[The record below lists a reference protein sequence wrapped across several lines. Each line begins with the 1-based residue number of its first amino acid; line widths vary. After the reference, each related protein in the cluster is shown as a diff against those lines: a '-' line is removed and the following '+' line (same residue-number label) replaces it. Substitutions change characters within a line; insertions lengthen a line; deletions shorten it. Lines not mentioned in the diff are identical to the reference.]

1 MKKTL
6 IAVAALSAMAASA
19 MAANVTL
26 SGVVDFGL
34 NYQHVKN
41 GSNPATNS
49 FTAKSGQ
56 NSGSRFMFKGSEDL
70 GNGVEVGFQLE
81 NGFNSDD
88 GTLSSS
94 RIFHRETRLYVKTNF
109 GTLHFGRFGGL
120 DAGTGSVS
128 IFGGSDLAAFGTGW
142 GSTIGA
148 ESAVLKGIS
157 ARYDN
162 MIAYESPKFAGFS
175 LHLAHSFKNDSSVK
189 GDEGRPS
196 ADQYNAAG
204 LKYVNGAFN
213 AAFVYSQQ
221 NYGNFDTAN
230 ETDNSHAYSLGVGY
244 NFGVC
249 KLMVEGQYFDM
260 GKYMSQKT
268 TTVSGTSGDVTGSI
282 PFTTI
287 SSANGQKGWGGIVSV
302 TAPVAGGTIYGSVGY
317 KDAEDAVADDV
328 DYKLWNIALGYSYSF
343 SKRTTVY
350 AAAGYT
356 EDKTET
362 TTTSKKKTSE
372 VAIGLVHKF

>member
-1 MKKTL
+1 MKKSL
-6 IAVAALSAMAASA
+6 IAAAALSAMAASA

-34 NYQHVKN
+34 NYTHKDCS
-41 GSNPATNS
+41 GTKTNS

-88 GTLSSS
+88 GTLSSD
-94 RIFHRETRLYVKTNF
+94 RIFHRESRLYVKTNF

-128 IFGGSDLAAFGTGW
+128 IFGAGDHAAFSTGW
-142 GSTIGA
+142 GSTIGK
-148 ESAVLKGIS
+148 EKNVLEGLS
-157 ARYDN
+157 DRYDN
-162 MIAYESPKFAGFS
+162 MVAYESPKFAGVS
-175 LHLAHSFKNDSSVK
+175 VHLAHSFKIDSTK
-189 GDEGRPS
+189 GTDEKALENEGKPS

-221 NYGNFDTAN
+221 NYKTTGFKP
-230 ETDNSHAYSLGVGY
+230 DNSQSYSLGLGY

-249 KLMVEGQYFDM
+249 KLMFAGQYFDM
-260 GKYMSQKT
+260 GE
-268 TTVSGTSGDVTGSI
+268 
-282 PFTTI
+282 
-287 SSANGQKGWGGIVSV
+287 SSATSTLHKGWGGIVSV
-302 TAPVAGGTIYGSVGY
+302 TAPVAGGTVYGSVGY
-317 KDAEDAVADDV
+317 KDAEEVKNSDNE
-328 DYKLWNIALGYSYSF
+328 YKLWNIAAGYAYSF
-343 SKRTTVY
+343 SKRTTAY
-350 AAAGYT
+350 AAVGYT
-356 EDKTET
+356 EQKDELT
-362 TTTSKKKTSE
+362 TGTSKTKTTE

>member
-34 NYQHVKN
+34 NYSHVKKTDKD
-41 GSNPATNS
+41 ATNS

-88 GTLSSS
+88 GSLSSD
-94 RIFHRETRLYVKTNF
+94 RIFHRESRLYVKTNF

-128 IFGGSDLAAFGTGW
+128 IFGGSDMTAFGTGW
-142 GSTIGA
+142 GDSIGK
-148 ESAVLKGIS
+148 ESAVLKGLS
-157 ARYDN
+157 SRYDN
-162 MIAYESPKFAGFS
+162 MVAYESPKFAGVS
-175 LHLAHSFKNDSSVK
+175 VHLAHSFKNDSVD
-189 GDEGRPS
+189 GIGTEGRPS
-196 ADQYNAAG
+196 AQQYNAAG
-204 LKYVNGAFN
+204 VKYVNGAFN

-221 NYGNFDTAN
+221 NYASTAFK
-230 ETDNSHAYSLGVGY
+230 TDNSQSYSLGLGY

-249 KLMVEGQYFDM
+249 KLMFAGQYFDM
-260 GKYMSQKT
+260 GKFRTYDEDTEAYKQ
-268 TTVSGTSGDVTGSI
+268 GY
-282 PFTTI
+282 
-287 SSANGQKGWGGIVSV
+287 GQKGWGGIISV
-302 TAPVAGGTIYGSVGY
+302 TAPVAGGTVYGSVGY
-317 KDAEDAVADDV
+317 KDAEDVGDSSI
-328 DYKLWNIALGYSYSF
+328 DYKLWNIGLGYAYSF

-356 EDKTET
+356 EDKKEAAKT
-362 TTTSKKKTSE
+362 TKTKTTE

>member
-34 NYQHVKN
+34 NYQHAKVTDKD
-41 GSNPATNS
+41 ATNS

-81 NGFNSDD
+81 NGFESDS
-88 GTLSSS
+88 GALSSD
-94 RIFHRETRLYVKTNF
+94 RIFHRESRLYVKTNF

-128 IFGGSDLAAFGTGW
+128 IFGAGDHAAFSTGW
-142 GSTIGA
+142 GSTIA
-148 ESAVLKGIS
+148 KESAVLKGLS

-162 MIAYESPKFAGFS
+162 MVAYESPKLAGVSAHF
-175 LHLAHSFKNDSSVK
+175 AHSFKNDATVGEK
-189 GDEGRPS
+189 TDLEGRPS

-204 LKYVNGAFN
+204 LKYVNGPFN

-221 NYGNFDTAN
+221 NYKNAGA
-230 ETDNSHAYSLGVGY
+230 EPDNGQSYSLGAGY
-244 NFGVC
+244 DFGVC
-249 KLMVEGQYFDM
+249 KLMFAGQYFDM
-260 GKYMSQKT
+260 GKLGDGKT
-268 TTVSGTSGDVTGSI
+268 
-282 PFTTI
+282 
-287 SSANGQKGWGGIVSV
+287 ANQKGWGGIVSV
-302 TAPVAGGTIYGSVGY
+302 TAPVAGGTVYGSVGY
-317 KDAEDAVADDV
+317 KDAEKVGDSST
-328 DYKLWNIALGYSYSF
+328 DYKLWNVGLGYSYSF
-343 SKRTTVY
+343 SKRTMVY

-362 TTTSKKKTSE
+362 TTTTKTKTTE
-372 VAIGLVHKF
+372 VAVGLVHKF

>member
-34 NYQHVKN
+34 NYQHVKD
-41 GSNPATNS
+41 GSDPATNS

-56 NSGSRFMFKGSEDL
+56 NSGTRFMFKGSEDL

-88 GTLSSS
+88 GTLSSTN
-94 RIFHRETRLYVKTNF
+94 RIFHREARLYAKSNF

-128 IFGGSDLAAFGTGW
+128 IFGGSDMTAFGTVW
-142 GSTIGA
+142 GDSIGK
-148 ESAVLKGIS
+148 ESAVLKGLS
-157 ARYDN
+157 SRYDN
-162 MIAYESPKFAGFS
+162 MIAYESPKFAGLS
-175 LHLAHSFKNDSSVK
+175 LHLAHSFKNDSTAD

-196 ADQYNAAG
+196 TNQYNAAG

-221 NYGNFDTAN
+221 NYGNLDTSN
-230 ETDNSHAYSLGVGY
+230 KTDNGKAYSLGLGY

-249 KLMVEGQYFDM
+249 KLMFAGQYFDM
-260 GKYMSQKT
+260 GEYVNKKT
-268 TTVSGTSGDVTGSI
+268 ESVAGVAVTSFS
-282 PFTTI
+282 PK
-287 SSANGQKGWGGIVSV
+287 AGQKGWGGIISV
-302 TAPVAGGTIYGSVGY
+302 TAPVAGGTVYGSVGY
-317 KDAEDAVADDV
+317 KDAEDTVTDNK
-328 DYKLWNIALGYSYSF
+328 DYKLWNIGLGYAYNF
-343 SKRTTVY
+343 SKRTSVY

-362 TTTSKKKTSE
+362 TSTTKTKTTE

>member
-34 NYQHVKN
+34 NYQHVKD

-81 NGFNSDD
+81 NGFQSDS
-88 GTLSSS
+88 GSFEKGGRL
-94 RIFHRETRLYVKTNF
+94 FHRESRLYVKTNF

-128 IFGGSDLAAFGTGW
+128 IFGAGDHAAFSTGW
-142 GSTIGA
+142 ADSIGK
-148 ESAVLKGIS
+148 ESVVLEGLS

-162 MIAYESPKFAGFS
+162 MVAYESPKFAGVS
-175 LHLAHSFKNDSSVK
+175 VHLAHSFKNDATSEV
-189 GDEGRPS
+189 GTEGRPS
-196 ADQYNAAG
+196 AQQYNAAG
-204 LKYVNGAFN
+204 VKYVNGAFN

-221 NYGNFDTAN
+221 NYATAGY
-230 ETDNSHAYSLGVGY
+230 EPDNSQSYSLGLGY

-249 KLMVEGQYFDM
+249 KLMFAGQYFDM
-260 GKYMSQKT
+260 GKL
-268 TTVSGTSGDVTGSI
+268 GTEET
-282 PFTTI
+282 
-287 SSANGQKGWGGIVSV
+287 SSLHKGWGGIVSV
-302 TAPVAGGTIYGSVGY
+302 TAPVAGGTVYGSVGY
-317 KDAEDAVADDV
+317 KDAEGVADSDNE
-328 DYKLWNIALGYSYSF
+328 YKLWNIAAGYSYSF
-343 SKRTTVY
+343 SKRTTAY
-350 AAAGYT
+350 AAVGYT
-356 EDKTET
+356 EKKDELTTGTTKTKT
-362 TTTSKKKTSE
+362 TE
-372 VAIGLVHKF
+372 VAVGLVHKF